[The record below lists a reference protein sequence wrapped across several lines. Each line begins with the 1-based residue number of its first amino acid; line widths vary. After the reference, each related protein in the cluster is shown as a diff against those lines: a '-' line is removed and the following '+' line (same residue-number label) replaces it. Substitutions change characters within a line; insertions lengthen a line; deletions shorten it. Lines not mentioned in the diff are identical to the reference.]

1 MLRGVALRT
10 CEIRFEPSGRVA
22 RVTAGASLLEAA
34 RSVGLPV
41 ASACGADGVCGRC
54 GMRILEG
61 NAGPEAVDETEI
73 KRRNRIEG
81 EQRLSCRVRVEN
93 DLVATAT
100 YW

>member
-1 MLRGVALRT
+1 
-10 CEIRFEPSGRVA
+10 
-22 RVTAGASLLEAA
+22 
-34 RSVGLPV
+34 
-41 ASACGADGVCGRC
+41 
-54 GMRILEG
+54 MRILEG